1 MTRIS
6 PAHTLCRRHKP
17 CSRPPC
23 VLTDDFESE
32 LKFTHF
38 RRLCLLFPFFLFF
51 LEKRPWKVTTQTFC
65 PFSCRRV
72 FVLSCF
78 CVPSHRDRY
87 NQLVSCLS
95 ASGLFVWNCSD
106 FSNWDTWGQSSR
118 SMVDRREK
126 IKNREERQEEMRRQ
140 RDCRFKVSTSHSCC
154 IVRVRRISWTEVS

>member
-1 MTRIS
+1 MQQTAMCPDRWLWIRVEIHLFLPALFIIS
-6 PAHTLCRRHKP
+6 
-17 CSRPPC
+17 
-23 VLTDDFESE
+23 
-32 LKFTHF
+32 
-38 RRLCLLFPFFLFF
+38 FLFWG
-51 LEKRPWKVTTQTFC
+51 EKRPWKVATQTLC
-65 PFSCRRV
+65 PFSCRRI

-78 CVPSHRDRY
+78 CAPSHRDRY

-126 IKNREERQEEMRRQ
+126 IKNREERQEEMRWQ